1 MWEQFPMCD
10 VAGVAALLDL
20 DLWPVAF
27 QTDRV
32 VASRNDAPDKRVHTE
47 EEVPVPAEVASPG
60 TDPGQPLCSASNH
73 LKDFV
78 EGFSGATSCT

>member
-1 MWEQFPMCD
+1 MCD
-10 VAGVAALLDL
+10 VVGVAALLDP

-32 VASRNDAPDKRVHTE
+32 IASRNDAPDKRVHTE
-47 EEVPVPAEVASPG
+47 EKEAVPAEVASPG

-78 EGFSGATSCT
+78 EGFSGATSCTQTAMVD